1 MEINESI
8 AGGRKKNN
16 RIFMHRNE
24 KKNKQL
30 RKKNKR
36 CDMDR
41 NQMKEFQEVESKMRE
56 LSCT

>member
-36 CDMDR
+36 RDMDR
-41 NQMKEFQEVESKMRE
+41 NQMKEF
-56 LSCT
+56 